1 MSVVPVYS
9 IAKAYTAVAVLRSFD
24 VGVQVGELVPA
35 LPESLRSVTVR
46 ALLNHTSGLN
56 DYFGWADYR
65 AAVEARDDAWEIDR
79 VLAGAVVGPAGRFRY
94 SNIGFAVLRLA
105 LEYNESANF
114 FTAISRQVLRPLG
127 VEAFPFA
134 SRGDWLACTHESI
147 GEELRAY
154 DPGWVFTGTF
164 AAEPDEAARG
174 IAAVMRGELGDDIPR
189 LMMQP
194 VPVNVPAT
202 HPLSPHAGYG
212 LGVMSKGEPV
222 TLVGHGGQGPGFNL
236 FAAVSADGLRW
247 RGRVAE
253 GQGEDLDLIQ
263 SCVDDVERDDG
274 DVVEF
279 RSGLTSG
286 GKK

>member
-24 VGVQVGELVPA
+24 VDGQIGELVPD
-35 LPESLRSVTVR
+35 LPEALRSVTVR
-46 ALLNHTSGLN
+46 ALLSHTSGLN

-65 AAVEARDDAWEIDR
+65 AAVEAREDAWEIDR
-79 VLAGAVVGPAGRFRY
+79 VLAGAVVDRAGRIRY

-105 LEYNESANF
+105 LERNESADF
-114 FTAISRQVLRPLG
+114 FTAISRRVLEPLG

-174 IAAVMRGELGDDIPR
+174 LAAVMRGELGEPIPR
-189 LMMQP
+189 LMMQA
-194 VPVNVPAT
+194 VAVDAPAG
-202 HPLSPHAGYG
+202 HPLSPSAGYG
-212 LGVMSKGEPV
+212 LGVMTKGQPV
-222 TLVGHGGQGPGFNL
+222 TVVGHGGQGPGFAL
-236 FAAVSADGLRW
+236 FAAVSADGRRW
-247 RGRVAE
+247 DGRVAE
-253 GQGEDLDLIQ
+253 GQGEDLALIQ
-263 SCVDDVERDDG
+263 ACVDDVERRDA
-274 DVVEF
+274 DVVES
-279 RSGLTSG
+279 RVNG
-286 GKK
+286 